1 MSTAGMKK
9 VTCPIFDG
17 HDYPKWKAMMRKR
30 LMAMNSKLWT
40 VTEIG
45 LTDLCKTANADD
57 IRKFTRLDFMA
68 KDIIC
73 SCLSRDQFR
82 HIMHLCNAKLIWD
95 RISDVYEG
103 HRTRHDP
110 WFEDFKE
117 SLKTMTFEPESSSS
131 ASCLMAKGVEVT
143 ECSSS
148 EFSDCE
154 SDDDE
159 SDDDIE
165 PSYTKLVCIATKQ

>member
-9 VTCPIFDG
+9 VTCPICDG

-45 LTDLCKTANADD
+45 LTDLCKMADTDD
-57 IRKFTRLDFMA
+57 IRKYTRLDIMA

-73 SCLSRDQFR
+73 SCLSRDEFR
-82 HIMHLCNAKLIWD
+82 RIMHLCNVKLIWD

-103 HRTRHDP
+103 HRTCHDP

-117 SLKTMTFEPESSSS
+117 SLKTMTFEPEPSSS
-131 ASCLMAKGVEVT
+131 APCLMAKGA
-143 ECSSS
+143 
-148 EFSDCE
+148 
-154 SDDDE
+154 
-159 SDDDIE
+159 
-165 PSYTKLVCIATKQ
+165 K